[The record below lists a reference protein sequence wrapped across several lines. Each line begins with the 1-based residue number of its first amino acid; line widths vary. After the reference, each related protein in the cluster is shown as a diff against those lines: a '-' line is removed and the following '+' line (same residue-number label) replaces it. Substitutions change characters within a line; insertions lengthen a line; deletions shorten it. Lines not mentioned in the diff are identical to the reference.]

1 MTAQT
6 FGLQAMAKR
15 FLAWMPALNREI
27 WILAAGQLLLYIGQG
42 FTLVYASIYFVNQLG
57 FSTTQV
63 GLALSSSS
71 ISGILGRFWAGSAID
86 SPSLG
91 RRGTLLLAATISAL
105 ASFCLALT
113 NDFPTLIVGN
123 LLMGLG
129 ISLYWPATLTVITDL
144 TTPDNRS
151 EGFALIR
158 LADSIG
164 LGLGALLAAQFI
176 AISGNYRALFIT
188 KGVSYLI
195 FVVIIYGAIAETY
208 RPQATPRRLLQSWLQ
223 ALGDRLLIIWLTA
236 NIFFTTYE
244 AQIHSIM
251 PLYLANFVPGGGTET
266 GFTETTISYLFF
278 WHVLLK
284 ILLQLPI
291 TRLLK
296 LAHYTDALLV
306 SLILWAGGFVL
317 VWFTGIV
324 SGSALI
330 PAVSALSLLAI
341 AEVIYLPSASSLV
354 GELAP
359 ESLRGA
365 YFSLESQCW
374 AIGFLIGP
382 ALGGWALD
390 RPAEIGK
397 GFWLIAAGSVGL
409 GCAIVFY
416 LRQQMRATEK
426 EAGREECCHEK
437 SF

>member
-1 MTAQT
+1 MTQTAQT
-6 FGLQAMAKR
+6 FVLQAVAKR
-15 FLAWMPALNREI
+15 FLAWIPALKREI

-63 GLALSSSS
+63 GLALGSSS

-86 SPSLG
+86 SHCLG

-113 NDFPTLIVGN
+113 DNFPTLIVGN

-129 ISLYWPATLTVITDL
+129 ISLYWPATLAVITDL
-144 TTPDNRS
+144 TEPHNRT

-158 LADSIG
+158 LADSLG
-164 LGLGALLAAQFI
+164 LGLGALLAGQFI

-195 FVVIIYGAIAETY
+195 FLAIIYGAIAETCQ
-208 RPQATPRRLLQSWLQ
+208 PQATPRRLVQSWLQ
-223 ALGDRLLIIWLTA
+223 ALGDRLLVIWLAA

-244 AQIHSIM
+244 AQIHSTM

-266 GFTETTISYLFF
+266 GFTEKTIGFLFF
-278 WHVLLK
+278 WHIFLK

-291 TRLLK
+291 TRWLR

-306 SLILWAGGFVL
+306 SLLLWGGGFVL
-317 VWFTGIV
+317 IWFTGVV
-324 SGSALI
+324 SSSAVI
-330 PAVSALSLLAI
+330 PAVCALSLLAV
-341 AEVIYLPSASSLV
+341 AEVVYLPSASSLV

-359 ESLRGA
+359 ESLRGV

-390 RPAEIGK
+390 RPAEIGR
-397 GFWLIAAGSVGL
+397 GFWLIAACSIGL

-416 LRQQMRATEK
+416 LRRQMRVPYSE
-426 EAGREECCHEK
+426 
-437 SF
+437 